1 MKTLTE
7 ILDRHDVA
15 VADELLAD
23 LVIPVLAGMQRQG
36 DVLIV
41 PRPLTDAERADC
53 QPVPPTGIAVVIGE
67 ATGNTHM
74 LDADGPVFFAR
85 RSGGVQIGA
94 VDVPEGS
101 VAYLVHTDEHGANAM
116 APGTYALHG
125 KREQAEDIPCRGL
138 TVCCGLGMHGD

>member
-41 PRPLTDAERADC
+41 PRGPLTAAERAGC

-74 LDADGPVFFAR
+74 LDADGPAFFAR
-85 RSGGVQIGA
+85 RSGGVQIGV

-125 KREQAEDIPCRGL
+125 KREQAEEIRRVAD
-138 TVCCGLGMHGD
+138 